1 MKRETPNPTETLAS
15 SPVRRRLLWWLV
27 SAAVF
32 LLSVGFWWWPWA
44 GDRGI
49 PAAVTA
55 EEVQRAEGDFRRA
68 ERREPERSELL
79 LMLAENLARR
89 GRVEVALA
97 CAEQVPVADP
107 QAGLRAGLLTAQF
120 CLRLNL
126 AGRAEQAVQG
136 VLREWGERSRGVES
150 DLRTARELLVFLLSL
165 QFRFEERQVQ
175 LLELRKAGLLEPL
188 LTKQLYFPALLAWR
202 TAQQNQR
209 LQQFLEQ
216 TPDDARLLAAHARYL
231 LGAGAVDESRRL
243 IDAAATMNPEDPGVL
258 AAALECRFEMQ
269 DLAGFRGLLQ
279 AAPKYAVG
287 EPWLLTHMR
296 AEAAALGQDW
306 AESAR
311 YFEVLLRA
319 DETNPLYCQGLARA
333 YGELGRESDRVRL
346 QQRALRLAELRLTL
360 GEAELQTPA
369 ALRAAAATA
378 RELQL
383 PQAAEDL
390 EQLAQLGE
398 RTMQGRQEQRR

>member
-120 CLRLNL
+120 CLRLNQI
-126 AGRAEQAVQG
+126 GRAHV
-136 VLREWGERSRGVES
+136 
-150 DLRTARELLVFLLSL
+150 
-165 QFRFEERQVQ
+165 
-175 LLELRKAGLLEPL
+175 
-188 LTKQLYFPALLAWR
+188 
-202 TAQQNQR
+202 
-209 LQQFLEQ
+209 
-216 TPDDARLLAAHARYL
+216 
-231 LGAGAVDESRRL
+231 
-243 IDAAATMNPEDPGVL
+243 
-258 AAALECRFEMQ
+258 
-269 DLAGFRGLLQ
+269 
-279 AAPKYAVG
+279 
-287 EPWLLTHMR
+287 
-296 AEAAALGQDW
+296 
-306 AESAR
+306 
-311 YFEVLLRA
+311 
-319 DETNPLYCQGLARA
+319 
-333 YGELGRESDRVRL
+333 
-346 QQRALRLAELRLTL
+346 
-360 GEAELQTPA
+360 
-369 ALRAAAATA
+369 
-378 RELQL
+378 
-383 PQAAEDL
+383 
-390 EQLAQLGE
+390 
-398 RTMQGRQEQRR
+398 

>member
-1 MKRETPNPTETLAS
+1 M
-15 SPVRRRLLWWLV
+15 
-27 SAAVF
+27 F
-32 LLSVGFWWWPWA
+32 
-44 GDRGI
+44 
-49 PAAVTA
+49 
-55 EEVQRAEGDFRRA
+55 
-68 ERREPERSELL
+68 
-79 LMLAENLARR
+79 
-89 GRVEVALA
+89 
-97 CAEQVPVADP
+97 
-107 QAGLRAGLLTAQF
+107 
-120 CLRLNL
+120 
-126 AGRAEQAVQG
+126 
-136 VLREWGERSRGVES
+136 
-150 DLRTARELLVFLLSL
+150 
-165 QFRFEERQVQ
+165 
-175 LLELRKAGLLEPL
+175 ELRKAGLLEPL

-279 AAPKYAVG
+279 VAPKYAVG
-287 EPWLLTHMR
+287 EPWLLTQMR